1 MRPPQS
7 TILSLVVRRI
17 QPLTISLAITL
28 FCFAPAGANAAKW
41 QGGGPPQLVCAP
53 NELRFGSIIMGQS
66 ETLLATVTNAG
77 QTSVTLSGMKASNP
91 QFTPSGVTF
100 PLVLAAGQS
109 AEVSILFAPASPGYT
124 GGTIQFSSN
133 ASNPSLGLEVT
144 GAGATSDGLTASPSA
159 VSFGQVAKGS
169 SSTVP
174 VTLTNHRAWK
184 VTLSGVQTNGSGFSM
199 NGPGFPLSLT
209 SGQSVTL
216 NVTFAPQST
225 GMTGG
230 SLFISG
236 PEAAAIPLTGIG
248 TAAAPTSGQLVI
260 APAPLNFGSV
270 TVGTTQTLPV
280 TVSASGGSV
289 TVSSAISSSSQ
300 FVLSGASFP
309 MTLAAGQNASF
320 KVAFTPQ
327 ASGTVSGSLSLASNA
342 SNSGTPESLSGN
354 GTAPAPGQ
362 LAIAPAPL
370 NFGSVTVGTTQTL
383 PVTVSASGGSVT
395 VSSAVSSSSQF
406 VLSGASFPMTLAA
419 GQNASFKVAFTPQ
432 ASGTVSGSLSL
443 ASNASNSGTPESLSG
458 NGTAPAPGQLAIAPA
473 PLNFGNV
480 PVGTTQTLPVTLSA
494 SGASVTVSS
503 AGSSSSQFALSGA
516 SFPVTIAAGQS
527 VSFNVAFTPQAS
539 GTVSGSLSLASNA
552 SNSGTPEPLA
562 GVGTVTS
569 YSVNL
574 SWNASSDV
582 MGYNVYRSAAANGKY
597 SKINPSVNANTAYA
611 DSTVVSGQTY
621 YYAATSVNS
630 SGQESGMST
639 PVTAAVP

>member
-28 FCFAPAGANAAKW
+28 FCFAPLGANAAKW
-41 QGGGPPQLVCAP
+41 QGGGPPQLVCTP
-53 NELRFGSIIMGQS
+53 NELRFGSIIVGQS

-77 QTSVTLSGMKASNP
+77 QTSVTLSGMTASNP
-91 QFTPSGVTF
+91 QFTASGVTF

-109 AEVSILFAPASPGYT
+109 AEVSIAFAPASQGYT

-133 ASNPSLGLEVT
+133 ASNPSLALEVT
-144 GAGATSDGLTASPSA
+144 GAGATSEGLTASPSV

-174 VTLTNHRAWK
+174 VTITNHRSWK
-184 VTLSGVQTNGSGFSM
+184 VTVSGVQANGSGFSM
-199 NGPGFPLSLT
+199 NNPGFPLSLT

-216 NVTFAPQST
+216 NVTFAPQAT
-225 GMTGG
+225 GLTGG

-248 TAAAPTSGQLVI
+248 TAAAPAPGQLAI
-260 APAPLNFGSV
+260 APAPLSFGSV

-280 TVSASGGSV
+280 TLSASGGSV
-289 TVSSAISSSSQ
+289 TISSAVSSSSQ

-309 MTLAAGQNASF
+309 MTLTAGQSASF
-320 KVAFTPQ
+320 NVAFTPS
-327 ASGTVSGSLSLASNA
+327 ASGTVSGSVSLASNA
-342 SNSGTPESLSGN
+342 SNSGTPESLTGT

-370 NFGSVTVGTTQTL
+370 NFGSV
-383 PVTVSASGGSVT
+383 
-395 VSSAVSSSSQF
+395 
-406 VLSGASFPMTLAA
+406 
-419 GQNASFKVAFTPQ
+419 
-432 ASGTVSGSLSL
+432 
-443 ASNASNSGTPESLSG
+443 
-458 NGTAPAPGQLAIAPA
+458 
-473 PLNFGNV
+473 

-494 SGASVTVSS
+494 SGGSVTVSS

-516 SFPVTIAAGQS
+516 TFPMTIAAGRS
-527 VSFNVAFTPQAS
+527 ASFNVAFTPSAS

-552 SNSGTPEPLA
+552 SNSGTPEPLT

-582 MGYNVYRSAAANGKY
+582 MGYNVYRSSAANGNY
-597 SKINPSVNANTAYA
+597 SKINPSVNANTAYS

-630 SGQESGMST
+630 SGQESGMSA